1 MTPYTH
7 TYISSPGKELQWGK
21 PPLQVLPEALG
32 EAAPCWGPSTLVGA
46 TYQVPWGLRPF
57 SG

>member
-1 MTPYTH
+1 MSPLAPPA
-7 TYISSPGKELQWGK
+7 SSPGKELQWGK

-32 EAAPCWGPSTLVGA
+32 EAAPCWGHSILVGG
-46 TYQVPWGLRPF
+46 TYQAPWSPRAF